1 MPNQGFWCGDMRV
14 DTSTSAG
21 IPTGVQ
27 GNIYHIPRVLSR
39 HYPKGAQNSSDFLP
53 INFRNIRDVCDICQV
68 QNDF

>member
-27 GNIYHIPRVLSR
+27 GSIYHIPRVLSR
-39 HYPKGAQNSSDFLP
+39 HYPKGLKIPQIFYPLTSEILG
-53 INFRNIRDVCDICQV
+53 RM
-68 QNDF
+68 